1 MMKVEEQN
9 NTTNVYAFK
18 NDIIRMN
25 TSTNILRFVLDSI
38 CFLQGMGMGY
48 LNNPINNMK
57 IALPTDH
64 VHICEKPNALILEI
78 NIS

>member
-18 NDIIRMN
+18 NDVIRMN
-25 TSTNILRFVLDSI
+25 ATNILRFVLDSI
-38 CFLQGMGMGY
+38 CFLQGY
-48 LNNPINNMK
+48 LNNPINNIK

-64 VHICEKPNALILEI
+64 VSHMAKRTHL
-78 NIS
+78 